1 MHLTVF
7 VLMILFV
14 CGAFADEGKKTFLF
28 DEKELTSLD
37 ITEIVLEN
45 GMHVYLKP
53 NDKDDNEV
61 VLQFA
66 AIGGYASF
74 PESEQPAAR
83 IAADIVWESGFG
95 PLTTDQLSALLYDH
109 SVEFELAIKPFYRTI
124 ICEFRNDSFPVLLK
138 LITDFFSKPQFK
150 QSGLDE
156 VLRTS
161 SEILK
166 HPEGIQTLK
175 YENAFLALNTNEA
188 FQNKS
193 LSITDLEKVTL
204 PKAKEAFE
212 KLYCNPSE
220 FSCVIVGDF
229 NPEKIKPLLL
239 LTLGNIQSKNT
250 VLPLSTPSSTF
261 PEQPLTKVISFKS
274 GSDSLTRLTLP
285 ITTPIDEKTIY
296 PLEMACQTIESH
308 LRNVMQCRLKSSYGV
323 DVDYEFPFYP
333 SRRYPWMTVQF
344 RSDFDQAEDLTKIII
359 AELKYLQKNGPN
371 ANDLNSILRSQRVT
385 DEFWQYDDEYWLSFL
400 VNSKLMGLNPEEV
413 YKQRNLE
420 NINLQMIQNYISNL
434 FDASKHTR
442 LTTKQK

>member
-1 MHLTVF
+1 MRLTVF
-7 VLMILFV
+7 VLMLLFT
-14 CGAFADEGKKTFLF
+14 CGAYAQEEKTPLLF

-37 ITEIVLEN
+37 VTEIVLEN

-61 VLQFA
+61 ILQLA

-74 PESEQPAAR
+74 PENEQPAAR

-124 ICEFRNDSFPVLLK
+124 ICEFRNDSFPLLLK
-138 LITDFFSKPQFK
+138 LLTDFFSKPNFK

-161 SEILK
+161 SEVLGND
-166 HPEGIQTLK
+166 EGTQNLK
-175 YENAFLALNTNEA
+175 YENAFLALNTNNV

-193 LSITDLEKVTL
+193 ISLSDLEKVTL
-204 PKAKEAFE
+204 AKAKETFE
-212 KLYCNPSE
+212 KLYSNPKE

-239 LTLGNIQSKNT
+239 LTLGNIPPKNT
-250 VLPLSTPSSTF
+250 ALTLSPPISTF
-261 PEQPLTKVISFKS
+261 PTQPLTKVLALKS

-296 PLEMACQTIESH
+296 PLEMACQAIESH
-308 LRNVMQCRLKSSYGV
+308 LRSVMQCRLKSSYGV
-323 DVDYEFPFYP
+323 DVDFEFPFYP
-333 SRRYPWMTVQF
+333 SRQSPWMTVQF
-344 RSDFDQAEDLTKIII
+344 RSDFDQAEDLTKIIM
-359 AELKYLQKNGPN
+359 AELKYLQKNGPH
-371 ANDLNSILRSQRVT
+371 ANDLNSILRNQRVT
-385 DEFWQYDDEYWLSFL
+385 DEFWHYDDEYWLSFL
-400 VNSKLMGLNPEEV
+400 INSKLMGLNPEEV

-420 NINLQMIQNYISNL
+420 TINLQMIQNYISNL
-434 FDASKHTR
+434 FDTSKYTR